1 MPDIDREKISLEISM
16 LIAGELDAKAS
27 AELMEK
33 INASPEL
40 KAEYEESLA
49 AWNALK
55 DSLSSKPM
63 RDKLDSDARKKIID
77 STEGKKS
84 LHSLLFSPNQSML
97 SMICKVAALL
107 FVSGVIG
114 AVIFDVSR
122 PKEQLREKTCT
133 VSEAAITDS
142 SLLKS
147 RDAYVPAEKSNLGAV
162 IAKQEAAAAEEKK
175 SVSMTPSKLNIEKS
189 APSLKKDEMHQSAHL
204 QKMMKDTAPAS
215 APAATVADA
224 SGKADALRLDEQKEK
239 NIAWNVAPADNDRV
253 IRNAVEGGRKKTVI
267 AKEPAAEIRGEGSSE
282 ILQNVVYSLN
292 REKWKYADVKTFS
305 AFLAKNDASIPE
317 SELRL
322 DLKDGKLTVS
332 KITKNQLEKLD
343 RLMKDNLLGVRK

>member
-16 LIAGELDAKAS
+16 LIAGEFDAKAS
-27 AELMEK
+27 TELMEK

-55 DSLSSKPM
+55 DSLNSRPM
-63 RDKLDSDARKKIID
+63 KDKLDPDARKKVID
-77 STEGKKS
+77 SAEGKKS
-84 LHSLLFSPNQSML
+84 LHSLLFCPNQSII

-122 PKEQLREKTCT
+122 PKEQLREKTRT
-133 VSEAAITDS
+133 VSEAARTDS

-147 RDAYVPAEKSNLGAV
+147 RDAYVPAEKSNLGTV

-215 APAATVADA
+215 APAAALADA

-239 NIAWNVAPADNDRV
+239 NIAWNVAPVDKDKV
-253 IRNAVEGGRKKTVI
+253 MRNAVEESREKT
-267 AKEPAAEIRGEGSSE
+267 SE

-332 KITKNQLEKLD
+332 RITKTQLEKLD